1 MTLELLI
8 IIVLEKYLGGRY
20 SLTEQ
25 DEQLS

>member
-8 IIVLEKYLGGRY
+8 IIVLEKCLGGRY